1 MPNLIQLSAG
11 SNVSAVRIGIA
22 GGFIACLAYPLAS
35 FVPLPMRATAV
46 IAACFG
52 PALVVACFGLKAL
65 LDAENQTPISA
76 LGFLLNALAG
86 ALFSAMA
93 LVQIAVGALVKDRT
107 IFLAMNGI
115 WLGLDKAFDIYIG
128 LGTIF
133 FAVAMLRHPRFGR
146 IFAIFG
152 LAIGAGL
159 LVLNFYTF
167 PAPPANAG
175 FIDPGPAIGLWYL
188 AVTIQMSRSL
198 AWAKDRAAR
207 AGRCQREAS
216 IESPL

>member
-1 MPNLIQLSAG
+1 MPNLIQLSEG
-11 SNVSAVRIGIA
+11 SNVSAVRMGIA

-35 FVPLPMRATAV
+35 FVPLPMRATAA

-65 LDAENQTPISA
+65 LDAGNQTSA
-76 LGFLLNALAG
+76 STLGFLLNALAG

-107 IFLAMNGI
+107 IFVAMNGI

-133 FAVAMLRHPRFGR
+133 FAFAMLRHPRFGR
-146 IFAIFG
+146 VFAIFG

-159 LVLNFYTF
+159 VVLNFYTF

-188 AVTIQMSRSL
+188 AVIIQMSRSL
-198 AWAKDRAAR
+198 TWARDRAPGA
-207 AGRCQREAS
+207 
-216 IESPL
+216 

>member
-1 MPNLIQLSAG
+1 MRQWEFMPNFIQLSAG
-11 SNVSAVRIGIA
+11 SNVRAARLGIA

-35 FVPLPMRATAV
+35 FVPLPVRATAA

-65 LDAENQTPISA
+65 LDAEKRTSASA
-76 LGFLLNALAG
+76 LGFALNALAG

-93 LVQIAVGALVKDRT
+93 MVQVAIGSLVKDRT
-107 IFLAMNGI
+107 IFVAMNGI

-133 FAVAMLRHPRFGR
+133 FAFAMLRHPRFGR
-146 IFAIFG
+146 VFAILG

-159 LVLNFYTF
+159 IVLNFYTF
-167 PAPPANAG
+167 PTPPANAG

-198 AWAKDRAAR
+198 AWARDRG
-207 AGRCQREAS
+207 AGA
-216 IESPL
+216 